1 MQDQSRNGRP
11 ETSVEVENIDD
22 LHRMIEDYHVIQE
35 SMQISRTSMR
45 IFTLL
50 SLGTF
55 YLSTAQKHERI

>member
-35 SMQISRTSMR
+35 SMQISHTSMR